1 MGKYGACSAM
11 AMEKNAPLIDN
22 KLDIRTSFRNGVRYF
37 VLRVIWIVGIEHLVC
52 MCGSYFRGDR

>member
-11 AMEKNAPLIDN
+11 AMEKNAPLIND
-22 KLDIRTSFRNGVRYF
+22 KQDIRTSFRNGVRYP

-52 MCGSYFRGDR
+52 MWKLF